1 MKKLAYQDFRTA
13 MDQINTTGY
22 AANYTLGALQFLL
35 ADVASQ
41 LPRHKQAEL
50 MESLKSLKNSV
61 DEKYGKLV

>member
-1 MKKLAYQDFRTA
+1 MKKMTYQDFRTA

-61 DEKYGKLV
+61 DQKYGQLV